1 MKTIKLGKEYL
12 TNDKYKMLTDKAKKK
27 IFEIYDAAEEKTV
40 IELPEGLLLLN
51 ITDDDVPEDFEWDAN
66 EAVLKVPPTIL
77 GYAYCEPMF
86 SSLMAPSF
94 MEETT
99 INGDMAVEFYDA
111 ELPKRPFAIGGDAHY
126 GCELW
131 YSKVEDE
138 DEARERAAADRD
150 EFGYG
155 DILYSSI
162 PFSDEPIPNSCW
174 SLHIENLWLNLFA
187 DDPEQSAMFMV
198 DGVRY
203 NLIHAKD
210 DGNALF
216 EVESG
221 KSTYVRKKE
230 WKHITRPVNG
240 SDENLDN
247 YDPRLFSI
255 HGSFELQLWSVRYDG
270 HDIEWTESGDDQEN
284 DQFYYYDGREYNE
297 IVDDSWGDDDEDSET
312 EESNDDSSSSSSDDD
327 EEIVLCRDGMIA
339 KDYAHLLKIID
350 KAIEEDGP
358 NCDLNFIDVSKIKN
372 MDDLFSNSP
381 FDGDISQW
389 NVSKVESMER
399 MFQDSVFDGDISNWN
414 VSKVKNMSCMFSG
427 AKFNGDI
434 SKWNVSSVTNMSFM
448 FSAATSFNGDI
459 SNWDVSNVTD
469 MGSMFEGDCMDANN
483 VNPFDGDLNK
493 WNVSED
499 TEMGDMFA
507 RSVLEQNGE
516 LPKWYKG

>member
-12 TNDKYKMLTDKAKKK
+12 TKDKMLTDAAKKK
-27 IFEIYDAAEEKTV
+27 IFEIYDEAEEKTV
-40 IELPEGLLLLN
+40 IELPEGLLFLN
-51 ITDDDVPEDFEWDAN
+51 ITEDDVPEDFEWDAN
-66 EAVLKVPPTIL
+66 EALIKVPSSIL
-77 GYAYCEPMF
+77 GFVNCEYMY

-94 MEETT
+94 LENTN
-99 INGDMAVEFYDA
+99 ICSDMAVEFYEC
-111 ELPKRPFAIGGDAHY
+111 ELPKRKFAIGGAAHF
-126 GCELW
+126 GCEMW

-138 DEARERAAADRD
+138 DEARERANADRG
-150 EFGYG
+150 EFGSG
-155 DILYSSI
+155 DFCYSAV
-162 PFSDEPIPNSCW
+162 PFSSESVSNYCW
-174 SLHIENLWLNLFA
+174 SLHFGDLKLDLYV
-187 DDPEQSAMFMV
+187 DDPEQFAMFEVNGV
-198 DGVRY
+198 DFC
-203 NLIHAKD
+203 LIHAKD

-221 KSTYVRKKE
+221 DSVYVYRKE

-240 SDENLDN
+240 DDENLGN
-247 YDPRLFSI
+247 YDPRLLSI
-255 HGSFELQLWSVRYDG
+255 HGSFELQLWSIRYDG

-312 EESNDDSSSSSSDDD
+312 EESNEDSSSSSSDDD

-372 MDDLFSNSP
+372 MDDLFNNSP

-448 FSAATSFNGDI
+448 FSGATSFNGDI

-469 MGSMFEGDCMDANN
+469 MGSMFEGDCMDENN

-516 LPKWYKG
+516 LPKWYKK